1 MAAKKKRDQSVATTG
16 CSSINT
22 TECANDLKSL
32 ETNFKNSLNISRTE
46 DSSQN
51 LQPSLVSILLVMMS
65 VFSILN
71 QIHYIPTLKS

>member
-1 MAAKKKRDQSVATTG
+1 MAAKKNREQSVATTV
-16 CSSINT
+16 CNSIKT
-22 TECANDLKSL
+22 PESANDLNSL

-71 QIHYIPTLKS
+71 QIHYMPTLKS